1 MAWLAVPCLH
11 SLTDQHPMGY
21 NALYAINQPSPEK
34 GSKTMKQTKT
44 RARLTLAGIFIL
56 TVVLAVIGVTGIP
69 AIGVKNWLPSTNAD
83 NWPEALP
90 LGLDLRGGVYVEY
103 SAARPDDGTADF
115 DALLETTMSV
125 IRTRLGDKGYSEAT
139 VQRLGDEGIRVE
151 IPDVTDTAYVLELI
165 GEPALLE
172 FTTPYGE
179 TFMTGEMVSSA
190 EPGLDQYGRYV
201 INFRLNKQGAEL
213 FKEMTTKYVGQVIYI
228 LLDGEVLLEPRVD
241 EPITNGEGAIS
252 GMGTLERATKIAA
265 QIQSGALPLVLTQQ
279 KVDTVSATL
288 GDDALSTSVTAALI
302 GMAIIML
309 LLCWRYR
316 LNGLVASWALVI
328 YIVLLFLVI
337 YLVPGIQLTLAGLA
351 GIVLGIGMAV
361 DANVIIFERFNEEVR
376 RGRSLKAAVRNGF
389 KNASSAVFNGNITTL
404 IAAVVLLFFGTG
416 TIRGFGITLG
426 LSVLTSMFTAVF
438 VTRIILKNMVQVRRW
453 KPAAFTFG
461 EIKEEEGE

>member
-1 MAWLAVPCLH
+1 MKKA
-11 SLTDQHPMGY
+11 
-21 NALYAINQPSPEK
+21 
-34 GSKTMKQTKT
+34 KTS
-44 RARLTLAGIFIL
+44 ARLVLAAIFLL
-56 TVVLAVIGVTGIP
+56 TVVLTVVGVTGIP
-69 AIGVKNWLPSTNAD
+69 AIGLKNWLPTTDAE

-103 SAARPDDGTADF
+103 SAARPDDGDADF
-115 DALLETTMSV
+115 AYLLETTMNV

-139 VQRLGDEGIRVE
+139 VQSLGDDGIRVE
-151 IPDVTDTAYVLELI
+151 IPDVTDTAMVLELI

-172 FTTPYGE
+172 FTTPSGE
-179 TFMTGEMVSSA
+179 TFMTGDAVSSA
-190 EPGLDQYGRYV
+190 QPGLDQYGQHV
-201 INFRLNKQGAEL
+201 INFKLNKNGTEL
-213 FKEMTTKYVGQVIYI
+213 FREMTTRYTGQVLYI
-228 LLDGEVLLEPRVD
+228 LLDGEVLLAPKVN
-241 EPITNGEGAIS
+241 EPINNGEGSIS
-252 GMGTLERATKIAA
+252 GMENREEAAKIAA

-302 GMAIIML
+302 GMVIIMA

-316 LNGLVASWALVI
+316 MNGLVASWALVI

-376 RGRSLKAAVRNGF
+376 RGRSLKAAVRTGF
-389 KNASSAVFNGNITTL
+389 KNASSAVLDGNITTL
-404 IAAVVLLFFGTG
+404 IAAGVLLFYGTG

-426 LSVLTSMFTAVF
+426 LSVLASMFTAVF
-438 VTRIILKNMVQVRRW
+438 VTRIILKNLVAARKW
-453 KPAAFTFG
+453 KPAAFTSG
-461 EIKEEEGE
+461 EIMKEEAE